1 MAHDQ
6 QQSLAFKLRKTKA
19 ALLAV
24 SLTLAGILLIMANAW
39 LAGLDLGAWGWV
51 HSIPVAE
58 LGATLFGAGFLGTL
72 FEYGFQKDQENANH
86 EAFRR
91 AVVAE
96 APALRDAVIQGF
108 AIHPEDLKRVANPD
122 LLDDI
127 AANVMRGPGTHER
140 TLSGAETD
148 TLGRKMGTCPP
159 LSVCPNATPRS
170 DGPADAEKPG
180 PKTGLNVT
188 CTPYGI

>member
-1 MAHDQ
+1 M
-6 QQSLAFKLRKTKA
+6 
-19 ALLAV
+19 
-24 SLTLAGILLIMANAW
+24 
-39 LAGLDLGAWGWV
+39 

-72 FEYGFQKDQENANH
+72 FEYGFQKEQENANR

-91 AVVAE
+91 AIVEE

-127 AANVMRGPGTHER
+127 AVNVMRGIGGLER
-140 TLSGAETD
+140 TLSRAETD
-148 TLGRKMGTCPP
+148 TVGRKMAACPP
-159 LSVCPNATPRS
+159 LSVCPSAALLSS
-170 DGPADAEKPG
+170 DPADAENPVRRPG
-180 PKTGLNVT
+180 
-188 CTPYGI
+188 